1 MCDPVSLAISATVV
15 QGISTV
21 SSHLSNADMLDAQAR
36 FRMQKAQA
44 DAMQAERRFHRVQG
58 RAIANAAKSGF
69 AMSSFD
75 DFLHSNAIESA
86 REIAAI
92 YTTGKAESAMLKAQA
107 KQERFGALT
116 SAIGTGLSAWGYGLR
131 YNTPSVT
138 LNSPWETTTTIY
150 R

>member
-15 QGISTV
+15 QGIQTV
-21 SSHLSNADMLDAQAR
+21 SSHMANASMLDAQSK
-36 FRMQKAQA
+36 FRMQKAEA
-44 DAMQAERRFHRVQG
+44 DARQAERRFHRAQG
-58 RAIANAAKSGF
+58 RAIASAAKSGF
-69 AMSSFD
+69 SLSSFD

-92 YTTGKAESAMLKAQA
+92 YTTGKAESAMLKTQA

-116 SAIGTGLSAWGYGLR
+116 SAIGTGLGAWGHSFK
-131 YNTPSVT
+131 YNSPAVT
-138 LNSPWETTTTIY
+138 LNRPWETTTTIY